1 MRSTRSLQNDGAAGF
16 SLIEILVV
24 IGIIAVL
31 AGLLLPTFQGAK
43 ESGKGIQCLGNH
55 KQVNLAFRLHYQD
68 YDDVFIQWAAKGPTT
83 NAILPDPS
91 VTYWPDLLLPYA
103 GSARVYNCPK
113 RAGLTDKF
121 GIGINFPNIGTYSD
135 GQAGWPNIVRESM
148 VNKPSATVVF
158 GDDQDVDN
166 PHEPD
171 PDQWIRKKTKS
182 PYCIVF
188 RTPIDQPMY
197 VIDPYRIV
205 MRHKGKAVVSFLDGH
220 AELLKTSA
228 VGLQYP
234 KGHELALW
242 DRQ

>member
-1 MRSTRSLQNDGAAGF
+1 MQLRVQPYRRLGF

-31 AGLLLPTFQGAK
+31 ASLLLPTFQGAK
-43 ESGKGIQCLGNH
+43 EAGKGIQCLANH
-55 KQVNLAFRLHYQD
+55 KQINLAFRLHYQD
-68 YDDVFIQWAAKGPTT
+68 NDDIFIQWAAKGPTT
-83 NAILPDPS
+83 NAILPDPT
-91 VTYWPDLLLPYA
+91 VTYWPDLLLSYA
-103 GSARVYNCPK
+103 GSKRIYNCPK

-121 GIGINFPNIGTYSD
+121 GIGINFPNIGTYFD
-135 GQAGWPNIVRESM
+135 EQVAWPNRVREGM
-148 VNKPSATVVF
+148 VLKPSATVVF

-166 PHEPD
+166 PHETNPD
-171 PDQWIRKKTKS
+171 LWVRKKTKS

-197 VIDPYRIV
+197 VLDPYRIV
-205 MRHKGKAVVSFLDGH
+205 MRHKGKAAVSFLDGH
-220 AELLKTSA
+220 AELMMTSK

-234 KGHELALW
+234 KGHNLALW